1 MLKNMQKKYKVFQ
14 ELLIGSKQKLNMKEL
29 EDYNKK
35 IRKLIN
41 KYNQVE
47 ENCLL
52 EDQPDQNS
60 FIQNKWKNGKLN
72 LDKWD

>member
-41 KYNQVE
+41 KYN
-47 ENCLL
+47 
-52 EDQPDQNS
+52 
-60 FIQNKWKNGKLN
+60 
-72 LDKWD
+72 